1 MHSVP
6 ILIMHKMAQS
16 TNIRIMM
23 LSRCTM
29 HFPVVVLYELLDECT
44 VLIQDLVSHIRDV
57 VKNCLIFHH
66 EVLLRRSPGIHR
78 WYWIHWVYYT
88 DGNLL
93 CCYYSWGCWEI
104 IKVLVLIQYTCSCF
118 WHYVILNLINSSIK
132 LIAFIRQNEIHN
144 TQLL

>member
-1 MHSVP
+1 MRNTHLKTICNLRQQDDYVPYDNGDTVKNLLHIVSYIDTKMHKRMHSVP

-78 WYWIHWVYYT
+78 WYRIH
-88 DGNLL
+88 
-93 CCYYSWGCWEI
+93 
-104 IKVLVLIQYTCSCF
+104 
-118 WHYVILNLINSSIK
+118 
-132 LIAFIRQNEIHN
+132 
-144 TQLL
+144 